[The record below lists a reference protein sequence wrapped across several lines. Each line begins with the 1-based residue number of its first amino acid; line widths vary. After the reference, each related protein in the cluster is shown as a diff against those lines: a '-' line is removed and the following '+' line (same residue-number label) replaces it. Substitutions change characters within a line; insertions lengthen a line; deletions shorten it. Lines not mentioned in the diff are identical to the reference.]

1 MNAPVSIPA
10 DPPPVSL
17 VWLAVSAVRFLRRV
31 LWAREGERAVA
42 SAPRDDEDTS
52 LTQAELEILK

>member
-1 MNAPVSIPA
+1 MNPPLSLPA

-17 VWLAVSAVRFLRRV
+17 VWLAVSAVRFLRRI
-31 LWAREGERAVA
+31 LWTREGERALT
-42 SAPRDDEDTS
+42 SAPDDEDTS